1 VTQPLKKLISFNE
14 KVEVSLFDEHSVASI
29 RVTDN
34 KSETKPK
41 SALKRKP
48 TPLHPISDPIKKDTS
63 PITPMRVLPPATN
76 GAEKEKEA
84 NQEQTPLPE
93 NPP

>member
-1 VTQPLKKLISFNE
+1 MTQPLKKLISFNE
-14 KVEVSLFDEHSVASI
+14 KVEISLFDEHSVASI

-48 TPLHPISDPIKKDTS
+48 TPLNPISDPIKKETL
-63 PITPMRVLPPATN
+63 PITPVRVLPPTTIED
-76 GAEKEKEA
+76 EK
-84 NQEQTPLPE
+84 
-93 NPP
+93 

>member
-1 VTQPLKKLISFNE
+1 LKKLISFNE
-14 KVEVSLFDEHSVASI
+14 KVEVSFFDEHSVASI

-48 TPLHPISDPIKKDTS
+48 TPLHPVSDPIKKETS
-63 PITPMRVLPPATN
+63 PITPVQVLSPATI
-76 GAEKEKEA
+76 EA
-84 NQEQTPLPE
+84 DK
-93 NPP
+93 